1 MADATMKQDP
11 YSYRHPRTLDQAF
24 GNQDPIERPLE
35 PSLLRWW
42 TDVLAALTIV
52 GFCIIV
58 VRAFL

>member
-1 MADATMKQDP
+1 MADASMRHDP
-11 YSYRHPRTLDQAF
+11 ITYRHPRTLEEAF

-42 TDVLAALTIV
+42 LDVLAALSIV
-52 GFCIIV
+52 GVCIIV